1 MKVGKCEMAQT
12 INAEAKIK
20 NVPINK
26 ADRFILDNKL
36 WGFEDYHA
44 EVCAQIAYDESGFL
58 VQFTI
63 GESNPLVEK
72 TRHFEEVCQD
82 SCVEFF
88 VNFTP
93 EHSDRYINFEVN
105 AAGIMY
111 VGIGTD
117 RYDNELL
124 TMDEVKGL
132 NAVTEV
138 SADHWT
144 VSYGISF
151 ELIRKY
157 YPQFD
162 MAACEYLQGNLHKC
176 GSRTAYRHY
185 LTYYPIGCER
195 PDFHRPEYFGRFAV
209 EKPE

>member
-1 MKVGKCEMAQT
+1 MTQAVK
-12 INAEAKIK
+12 AEAKIK
-20 NVPINK
+20 HAPLEA
-26 ADRFILDNKL
+26 ADKFMLDNKL
-36 WGFEDYHA
+36 WGFNDYHA
-44 EVCAQIAYDESGFL
+44 KVYAQIAYDDQGFW
-58 VQFTI
+58 VKFYV

-72 TRHFEEVCQD
+72 THHFEEVCQD

-124 TMDEVKGL
+124 TVDEVKEL
-132 NAVTEV
+132 SAKAEITEEY
-138 SADHWT
+138 WT

-151 ELIRKY
+151 ELIKKY

-162 MAACEYLQGNLHKC
+162 MAKCEYLQGNLHKC
-176 GSRTAYRHY
+176 GSRTSYKHY

>member
-1 MKVGKCEMAQT
+1 MAQT
-12 INAEAKIK
+12 INAEATIK
-20 NVPINK
+20 NVPIEM
-26 ADRFILDNKL
+26 ADKFMLDNKL

-44 EVCAQIAYDESGFL
+44 KVYAQIAYDDQGFL
-58 VQFTI
+58 VRFFI
-63 GESNPLVEK
+63 RESNPLMEK
-72 TRHFEEVCQD
+72 THHFEEVCQD

-93 EHSDRYINFEVN
+93 EYSDRYINFEVN

-117 RYDNELL
+117 RYDNKLL
-124 TMDEVKGL
+124 TLDEVKGL
-132 NAVTEV
+132 NAQAERY
-138 SADHWT
+138 ADYWT

-151 ELIRKY
+151 ELIKKY

-162 MAACEYLQGNLHKC
+162 IAKCSYLLGNLHKC

-195 PDFHRPEYFGRFAV
+195 PDFHRPEYFGRIAV
-209 EKPE
+209 EKQE

>member
-1 MKVGKCEMAQT
+1 MAQT
-12 INAEAKIK
+12 INAEATIK
-20 NVPINK
+20 NVPIEM
-26 ADRFILDNKL
+26 ADKFMLDNKL

-44 EVCAQIAYDESGFL
+44 KVYAQIAYDDQGFL
-58 VQFTI
+58 VRFFI
-63 GESNPLVEK
+63 RESNPLMEK
-72 TRHFEEVCQD
+72 THHFEEVCQD

-93 EHSDRYINFEVN
+93 EYSDRYINFEVN

-124 TMDEVKGL
+124 TLDEVKGL
-132 NAVTEV
+132 NAQAEKY
-138 SADHWT
+138 ADYWT

-151 ELIRKY
+151 ELIKKY

-162 MAACEYLQGNLHKC
+162 IAKCSYLL
-176 GSRTAYRHY
+176 
-185 LTYYPIGCER
+185 
-195 PDFHRPEYFGRFAV
+195 GRL
-209 EKPE
+209 KPFRLL